1 MFKLTQ
7 LETTTIYRYFFL
19 IWSGHLKLVFLLLPV
34 DPRHYF
40 QILFQGIKQAYPLL
54 LMSCGEDFVVQ
65 CLRANISLV
74 SLSLLREEMEEQELP
89 EAKLSTMPEVQSN
102 KEKPEAVAYMG
113 RGEVRSEFKLRS

>member
-1 MFKLTQ
+1 
-7 LETTTIYRYFFL
+7 
-19 IWSGHLKLVFLLLPV
+19 
-34 DPRHYF
+34 
-40 QILFQGIKQAYPLL
+40 
-54 LMSCGEDFVVQ
+54 MSCGEDSVVQ

>member
-1 MFKLTQ
+1 MVKT
-7 LETTTIYRYFFL
+7 
-19 IWSGHLKLVFLLLPV
+19 
-34 DPRHYF
+34 
-40 QILFQGIKQAYPLL
+40 
-54 LMSCGEDFVVQ
+54 VVQ